1 MDLSAITVK
10 VQRMVTTPVGAGR
23 SEKAITQNQL
33 YGAFDEVD
41 LVALLIGDSE
51 G

>member
-23 SEKAITQNQL
+23 EKAITQNQL